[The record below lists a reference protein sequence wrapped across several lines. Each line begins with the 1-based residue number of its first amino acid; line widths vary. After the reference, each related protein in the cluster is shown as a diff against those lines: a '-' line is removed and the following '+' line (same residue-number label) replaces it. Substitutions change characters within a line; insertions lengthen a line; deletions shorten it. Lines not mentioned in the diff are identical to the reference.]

1 MKSHLYITKIQKEH
15 KYFVRRGWLFSKKKK
30 YMQTHFIK
38 LVSNIQPQS
47 CTALSWPPSQQT
59 SLTASVSLA
68 QRKSSSLKTELQTS
82 PVLYRQNLPKDCTQ
96 SCT

>member
-1 MKSHLYITKIQKEH
+1 MGLAIFQ
-15 KYFVRRGWLFSKKKK
+15 KK

-59 SLTASVSLA
+59 SLTANVSLA
-68 QRKSSSLKTELQTS
+68 QRKSSSLTTELQTS
-82 PVLYRQNLPKDCTQ
+82 VLYRQNLPKDCTQ

>member
-1 MKSHLYITKIQKEH
+1 MGLAIFQ
-15 KYFVRRGWLFSKKKK
+15 KKK

-59 SLTASVSLA
+59 SLTVNVSLA
-68 QRKSSSLKTELQTS
+68 QRKSSSLTTELQTS